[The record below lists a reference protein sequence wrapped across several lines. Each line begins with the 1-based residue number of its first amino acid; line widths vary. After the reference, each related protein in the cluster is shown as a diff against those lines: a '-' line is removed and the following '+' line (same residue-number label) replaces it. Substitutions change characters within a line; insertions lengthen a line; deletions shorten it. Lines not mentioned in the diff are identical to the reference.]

1 MFKKLLT
8 AILAIG
14 LLFGFLAGPAMAD
27 MKDMWAYVYTWD
39 GTMQADGTLKLTR
52 QTENITFCVFP
63 RDQIATVETLYEY
76 NDNAFTA
83 LTNPVT
89 GTNFTSATV
98 CNDMIS
104 FRVDPADATYDR
116 YVDLLVVDQDGG
128 FTTFIEDFDEYTH
141 AIIIDE
147 RKNIQHH
154 GCIWFAS
161 SAAAEYE
168 TGVDFLDNT
177 ILTSVAVEVLT
188 LDAGE
193 TLDVGIL
200 STGTGGDADG
210 FIDGESLA
218 TVGYYDVKWN
228 YNVISGISSGVS
240 HPYFMETDEM
250 GSLFGVWFAGS
261 GGDTLVGQQGNYF
274 PIDHRVYA
282 SQEGKLTWT
291 ITDCSTAWGLIHYYF
306 TVIR

>member
-1 MFKKLLT
+1 MVKKLLT

-14 LLFGFLAGPAMAD
+14 LLCGLMAGPAMAD

-154 GCIWFAS
+154 GAIWFYSTTAG
-161 SAAAEYE
+161 ELD
-168 TGVDFLDNT
+168 TGIDFLDNAVIRT
-177 ILTSVAVEVLT
+177 VAIEVLIA
-188 LDAGE
+188 DADE
-193 TLDVGIL
+193 TIDVGL
-200 STGTGGDADG
+200 LGAGTDGDADG
-210 FIDGESLA
+210 FIDGQGLD
-218 TVGYYDVKWN
+218 TVAYYDVKKHN
-228 YNVISGISSGVS
+228 NTTYGLSSGVS
-240 HPYFMETDEM
+240 HFHIVDNPLGALLGTF
-250 GSLFGVWFAGS
+250 VIGS
-261 GGDTLVGQQGNYF
+261 GGDTQVGYHG
-274 PIDHRVYA
+274 II
-282 SQEGKLTWT
+282 QEWDFIPHATQEQSLTWT